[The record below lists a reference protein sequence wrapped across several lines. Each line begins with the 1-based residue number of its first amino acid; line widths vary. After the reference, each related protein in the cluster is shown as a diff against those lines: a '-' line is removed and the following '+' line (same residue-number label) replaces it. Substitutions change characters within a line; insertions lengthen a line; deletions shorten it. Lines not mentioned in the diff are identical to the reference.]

1 MSASDAIDDLIEL
14 KQLADQERD
23 AARRRRLLGVHER
36 VASRTEGVKVSEAA
50 DVLGLSAPTVRAW
63 LDANVLIAVQGKG
76 PTRVTAASLAAVK
89 RAVDEIRSH
98 RDDRRLLADVAR
110 LLRDHAALGSDAD
123 AGIEDLRAGRVT
135 RLDRARLDELLP
147 PAKEAKRSTSTG
159 R

>member
-14 KQLADQERD
+14 EQLAEQERD
-23 AARRRRLLGVHER
+23 AARRHRLLGVHER

-63 LDANVLIAVQGKG
+63 LDANVLIAIQGKR

-110 LLRDHAALGSDAD
+110 LLRDHAALGSNAD